1 MNVEKIKHEIMFGD
15 LTNEQLESVVMA
27 VKFARAQLALKTKR
41 KLSVG
46 ASVKFTSTRNGHT
59 YQGTVQ
65 KIAIKY
71 VTVKTSNSLFRV
83 PANMLEEA

>member
-1 MNVEKIKHEIMFGD
+1 MNIEEINRAIMFGD
-15 LTNEQLESVVMA
+15 LSNEQLESVVMA

-46 ASVKFTSTRNGHT
+46 ASVKFTSTRNGYT

-71 VTVKTSNSLFRV
+71 VTVKTGNSLFRV
-83 PANMLEEA
+83 PANMLEAA